1 MATSLEP
8 LKGGYDVDE
17 NAVRFSNYF
26 HVLREL
32 VHLSCGWLPLEPRLE
47 VKYALGDHLHDDARA
62 VTKIKRRLYELR
74 TPERLP
80 GRARRGARRPAG
92 PRQPRDQL
100 RRVRRDRL
108 RGAQAHARRRDPH
121 PPRHAR
127 PDRRRALPAAA
138 HPDPAPPGAP
148 HRRAPARP
156 RRDALAFEDLGALP
170 IRLREVRELQIMPPL
185 DEPARDDYVEV
196 TEEGDTYLTEDLYVN
211 GDENHVPTDPD
222 EQKHF
227 FHGLMD
233 AELCAAELMARNSH
247 EHPEMPW
254 DFHVDMA
261 RQCWDEIRHAEVHDR
276 LMATE
281 LDCRW
286 GDFPIGFGYFKSIY
300 RLDLLSR
307 LVLFNGTS
315 EQKAMWRHSH
325 RRKVLVELGQTTVA
339 RVFDYL
345 LADEVPHVHNGVRW
359 GSHLLGGDEKAYREK
374 VRELRAGLDATG
386 QPVRLERRLGPAL
399 AAGLPALRDGLLRAV
414 ERLAGEAAELAGGL
428 ARGAAGRAE
437 DLLAAALGMAREAR
451 HEEREDQ
458 DEDAEACD
466 AGDDHVSALPARA
479 GAESRPTRGAARRPA
494 PGVATRIPSP
504 CGGAAASGS
513 TTSPARSH
521 SSAPAATSQC
531 FTPRSK

>member
-8 LKGGYDVDE
+8 LKGGYDVDA

-47 VKYALGDHLHDDARA
+47 VKYLLGDHVHDDARA

-74 TPERLP
+74 TPSDYPGAPAEELAALLDRANAAASAADYADIAYGELKPTLAAAMRIHLETLDPIVDEPSLRLLTQILHRQERHM
-80 GRARRGARRPAG
+80 
-92 PRQPRDQL
+92 
-100 RRVRRDRL
+100 VE
-108 RGAQAHARRRDPH
+108 
-121 PPRHAR
+121 
-127 PDRRRALPAAA
+127 LPAASRS
-138 HPDPAPPGAP
+138 PV
-148 HRRAPARP
+148 
-156 RRDALAFEDLGALP
+156 FEDLGALP
-170 IRLREVRELQIMPPL
+170 IRLREVRELRIMPPL

-196 TEEGDTYLTEDLYVN
+196 TEEGDTYLTDDLYVN

-325 RRKVLVELGQTTVA
+325 RRKVLVELGQATVA

-374 VRELRAGLDATG
+374 VRELRAGLGPTG
-386 QPVRLERRLGPAL
+386 QPV
-399 AAGLPALRDGLLRAV
+399 
-414 ERLAGEAAELAGGL
+414 
-428 ARGAAGRAE
+428 
-437 DLLAAALGMAREAR
+437 
-451 HEEREDQ
+451 
-458 DEDAEACD
+458 
-466 AGDDHVSALPARA
+466 
-479 GAESRPTRGAARRPA
+479 
-494 PGVATRIPSP
+494 
-504 CGGAAASGS
+504 
-513 TTSPARSH
+513 
-521 SSAPAATSQC
+521 
-531 FTPRSK
+531 